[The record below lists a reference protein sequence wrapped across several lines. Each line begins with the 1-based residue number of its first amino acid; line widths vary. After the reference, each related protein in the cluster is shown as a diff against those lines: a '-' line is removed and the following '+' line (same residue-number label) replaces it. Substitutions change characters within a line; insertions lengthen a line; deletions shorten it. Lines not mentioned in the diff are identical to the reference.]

1 MRLTTALSL
10 AAMAGVWQLAETR
23 ADPPPQTAASFT
35 QGPKIAKTVLRPGQG
50 GENLLRA
57 DAWQP
62 YDKGFDRQGSW
73 LVCDNGG
80 NAAGRRGAMQ
90 SVPLNQ
96 LRPEPIVAVCQ
107 SKAEGVS
114 GTADSDYSIY
124 LDLLYTDGTPLWG
137 QVASFSTGTHDWQ
150 RRQLVVLPE
159 KPVKSVSFYLLLRGH
174 GGKAWFRDAQLRSI
188 HPPAGACLFDGL
200 PVVPRGPARDYR
212 GFQLRDAAAGSDF
225 VYFSYPG
232 GGPELS
238 EDLTVASEALGIQLR
253 EEGTAWAHTR
263 YHTEEIKAT
272 LTDLTHKD
280 RALTLVFAVPVEGK
294 SLRWLADP
302 RRSVPVEP
310 GREYVNATQFHAG
323 SSGRLSLYPLGA
335 VADDKEGTAL
345 AVAPDRPVF
354 SRIGY
359 HAGSKE
365 LYIACDLALTP
376 ERPKVDLCFRHFKF
390 DPRWGFRG
398 AIARYYELYPE
409 AFRCRIRDQG
419 LWMPFAKIS
428 EVPGWEDFGF
438 RIKEGDDE
446 PQWDHAHGVLTF
458 RYTEPMTWWMPMP
471 KAQPRTLEAALAE
484 ARRLAASGNR
494 EARALFSSGYRD
506 ADGRLVARL
515 LDTPWCNGAVW
526 SMNSSPGIAGE
537 VTDFNNKWNPAIRA
551 KLYGPQSRSG
561 VAGEYVDSSEGYVT
575 DELDFCRQHFAA
587 STRPLVFS
595 PDDHRPA
602 VFRGMIAL
610 DYVAAIAGDVHHDGK
625 LAMANGAPTRLWW
638 LAPWLDVL
646 GTETDWNPGGRWQ
659 PMSDA
664 ELLYRRAM
672 SKGKPFCFL
681 MNTRFEDFSHELVEK
696 YMKRCLAY
704 GMFPG
709 FFSADAARGHYFTRP
724 ELYNRDR
731 PLFRRY
737 VPLCKRVAE
746 AGWEPVTRAR
756 CDDEHVYVERFGAAD
771 RGGRYLTVFNDSPE
785 RRTVTVACEDAAAA
799 PGRELLRGQTV
810 AWRDGRTTLSLEA
823 EDVAVIELPA
833 AAGAG
838 AEHPRGATR

>member
-1 MRLTTALSL
+1 MRLTVTLSL
-10 AAMAGVWQLAETR
+10 AAMAGVWELAETR
-23 ADPPPQTAASFT
+23 ADPPPQQSASST
-35 QGPKIAKTVLRPGQG
+35 QGPEIAKTVLRPDQG
-50 GENLLRA
+50 GANLLRA
-57 DAWQP
+57 DAWKP
-62 YDKGFDRQGSW
+62 YEKGFDRQGTSFA
-73 LVCDNGG
+73 CNNGAS
-80 NAAGRRGAMQ
+80 AAERRGVMQ
-90 SVPLNQ
+90 SIALDQ
-96 LRPEPIVAVCQ
+96 TRPEPIVAACQ
-107 SKAEGVS
+107 SKAEGVG
-114 GTADSDYSIY
+114 GTADSDYSLY

-137 QVASFSTGTHDWQ
+137 QAASFSTGTHDWQ

-174 GGKAWFRDAQLRSI
+174 AGKAWFRNAELRVI

-200 PVVPRGPARDYR
+200 PVVPRGPVAGDTTY
-212 GFQLRDAAAGSDF
+212 QLRDVAAGSDF
-225 VYFSYPG
+225 VCLGNPSTG
-232 GGPELS
+232 DDERGLS
-238 EDLTVASEALGIQLR
+238 VVYETLGIELR
-253 EEGTAWAHTR
+253 EQDTAQTR
-263 YHTEEIKAT
+263 TKYRTEWSEVR

-280 RALTLVFAVPVEGK
+280 RAITLVFAEPVEGK
-294 SLRWLADP
+294 SLRWLMDP
-302 RRSVPVEP
+302 RRSEPVEP
-310 GREYVNATQFHAG
+310 GREYVSATQFHAG
-323 SSGRLSLYPLGA
+323 SNGRLSLYPLGA
-335 VADDKEGTAL
+335 VADDKRGVAV
-345 AVAPDRPVF
+345 AVAPDWPAF
-354 SRIGY
+354 CRIGY
-359 HAGSKE
+359 NAGTKE
-365 LYIACDLALTP
+365 LYLAYDIALTP
-376 ERPKVDLCFRHFKF
+376 ERPKAELHSCRFRF
-390 DPRWGFRG
+390 DPKSGFRG
-398 AIARYYELYPE
+398 ALARYYELYPE
-409 AFRCRIRDQG
+409 AFRCRVRDQG

-428 EVPGWEDFGF
+428 EVPGWQDFGF

-446 PQWDHAHGVLTF
+446 PQWDRAHGVLTF

-494 EARALFSSGYRD
+494 EARALFSSGYHD

-526 SMNSSPGIAGE
+526 SMNSSPGIPGE
-537 VTDFNNKWNPAIRA
+537 VTDFKNKWNPAIRA
-551 KLYGPQSRSG
+551 KLYGPESASG

-575 DELDFCRQHFAA
+575 DELDSCREHFAA

-602 VFRGMIAL
+602 VFRGLIAW
-610 DYVAAIAGDVHHDGK
+610 DYVAGIAGDVHHDGK

-646 GTETDWNPGGRWQ
+646 GTETDWNPGGRWR

-664 ELLYRRAM
+664 ELLYRRAIC
-672 SKGKPFCFL
+672 KGKPFCFL

-709 FFSADAARGHYFTRP
+709 FFSADASRGHYFTRP

-771 RGGRYLTVFNDSPE
+771 RGGCYLTVFNDSPE

-810 AWRDGRTTLSLEA
+810 AWRDGRTTLSLEG